1 MAHFYW
7 LGNDMGYCR
16 ERGSLENCN
25 DFHLCEIDFF
35 FFLMLLLTVLCLDDA
50 VADFFFFSFYFH
62 TNVCYCFSE

>member
-35 FFLMLLLTVLCLDDA
+35 FLNAITYRLM
-50 VADFFFFSFYFH
+50 FR
-62 TNVCYCFSE
+62 

>member
-35 FFLMLLLTVLCLDDA
+35 FLMLLLTVLCLDDA

-62 TNVCYCFSE
+62 TVCYCFSE